1 MSEMWSKIL
10 PVALKTDIVD
20 ATSRFVAAILGGS
33 GGIGNNWGVLL
44 NGTGAASPPCTE
56 SIFRDQSDTQ
66 KLKRLVEEYG
76 PLWQVG
82 AQRLLEVRTIM
93 VF

>member
-1 MSEMWSKIL
+1 MWSKIL
-10 PVALKTDIVD
+10 PIALKTDIVD

-44 NGTGAASPPCTE
+44 NANISPSTPCTE
-56 SIFRDQSDTQ
+56 SIFRDRGDPY

-76 PLWQVG
+76 PLWQVKISK
-82 AQRLLEVRTIM
+82 R
-93 VF
+93 